1 MYNNSKTLKYIDGK
15 FETDIWANIKVG
27 EIIKI
32 MKNEVVPSDIL
43 IIQSSAENGFAY
55 LETTNL
61 DGENSLKPRE
71 AIYVTNSM
79 PIEEV
84 SGEIEVDHPNNDIYT
99 IDGTLFLKNLEKI
112 FFSVNN
118 TLLRGGKLKNVDYV
132 IGIVI
137 YSGKDTKLMQNI
149 K

>member
-1 MYNNSKTLKYIDGK
+1 MYNNSKTLKYKNGA
-15 FETDIWANIKVG
+15 FEVDIWANVNVG
-27 EIIKI
+27 DIIKI
-32 MKNEVVPSDIL
+32 MKNEVVPTDIL
-43 IIQSSAENGFAY
+43 IIQSSNENGFAY

-71 AIYVTNSM
+71 AIIITNAM
-79 PIEEV
+79 ELDKI

-99 IDGTLFLKNLEKI
+99 IDGTLFLPNHEKI
-112 FFSVNN
+112 FFSINN

-132 IGIVI
+132 VGIVL